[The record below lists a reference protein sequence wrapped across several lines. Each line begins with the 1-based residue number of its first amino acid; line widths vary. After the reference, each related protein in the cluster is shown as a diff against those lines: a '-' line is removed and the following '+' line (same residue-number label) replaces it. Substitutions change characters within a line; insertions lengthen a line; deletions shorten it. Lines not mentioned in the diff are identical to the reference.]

1 MIIVK
6 VPIENSSDS
15 LGCRKAGDV
24 VIENLPANYV
34 SEFGKEVEKADLNLE
49 EIHLDN
55 KNLKQAN
62 KLIYKNSL
70 EIVEANEKTIFLG
83 GDQSMDYSI
92 GKAFL
97 NIVKKENK
105 NPFLIVFDAHSDA
118 KTPEEFPTNVQWL
131 RALINDGFPGNKV
144 ILIGLRV
151 SSLEEREFLEENNVQ
166 IYDMKSLNDYEEIC
180 DIVME
185 LSRNDE
191 IFLSIDVDVVDAS
204 FVPGVSRPES
214 AGLTTRQLIYFIQ
227 RLNMLKNLRV
237 ISLSEINP
245 DKDINLQTVKLGS
258 KILGELTSSNV

>member
-15 LGCRKAGDV
+15 LGCRKAGDK
-24 VIENLPANYV
+24 IMENLPASYV
-34 SEFGKEVEKADLNLE
+34 SESGKEIEKANLRLE

-55 KNLKQAN
+55 EKIEQAN
-62 KLIYKNSL
+62 ELIYKNSL
-70 EIVEANEKTIFLG
+70 KTIETNEKTIFLG

-97 NIVKKENK
+97 EVTRKEDK
-105 NPFLIVFDAHSDA
+105 DSFLIIFDAHPDC
-118 KTPEEFPTNVQWL
+118 KEFKEFPTNTQWL
-131 RALINDGFPGNKV
+131 RALINSGFPNNKV
-144 ILIGLRV
+144 ILIGLRS
-151 SSLEEREFLEENNVQ
+151 SSLEEREFLEKNNIQ

-191 IFLSIDVDVVDAS
+191 IFLSIDIDVVDAS
-204 FVPGVSRPES
+204 FVPGTNKPES
-214 AGLTTRQLIYFIQ
+214 AGFTTRQLIYFIQ
-227 RLNMLKNLRV
+227 RLNMLKNIRIV
-237 ISLSEINP
+237 SISEINP

-258 KILGELTSSNV
+258 KILGELIDSNI